1 MYSDDNKN
9 DLSGALKKDNLSNL
23 SPVMNNI
30 QSGIY
35 HAITVAGKPDP
46 EGRGRIAAYV
56 PKLGG
61 NKERPVF
68 FQYASPFGGSNSSG
82 SYGFHAV
89 PPSVGVT
96 ILVFFADNG
105 ELSEGYWFAVA
116 QEVPDI
122 AAGGTS
128 GQAKV
133 DGTGQGEGV
142 FKDKPSGKIN
152 PTELTAAQRDV
163 VSYDDNAPENVS
175 MDQRTWDVATDKNDS
190 GLSSNS
196 STSDSKGANQ
206 VSVVPVT
213 EEVVKSE
220 AYYNDLAYAQG
231 PIAGIETKSPSS
243 TSSTSDSKGAEQVA
257 TEVNKRSSTSS
268 TSDSKGSGQI
278 PVIPGGEKPEDE
290 VKTGRNQANSANN
303 DVNSDNRTFDQ
314 IPENHPRN
322 INLAAQGIYSDS
334 VRGQT
339 TASPLRNA
347 NYDEPKPNTVYGI
360 KTPGSTALTMDD
372 GSVDDDGF
380 IHPNQIRLQTGSGA
394 SIILDGTNDLIYMV
408 NSTGSGFIE
417 IGPSGEVMIYAQGSL
432 SMRTEK
438 DFNLRADQNINI
450 ESGEKINI
458 KSGNNFAV
466 NSGNQTHI
474 KSEGSQFYDSAGS
487 NHTKVGSNMY
497 VSTGGILHLNGPQ
510 AAKSPGL
517 STVSHSDI
525 QNLESSKID
534 ESIMSTMVS
543 HEPMMR
549 RKPAPANTSSG
560 SGATGSANGGQI
572 PATQPNSNSAGA
584 NSADSTAEQHQIND
598 QSIEEQV
605 AGGTGTVT
613 YSAGFSGQIRNKPIQ
628 PKLFSILETAAKAT
642 GVELV
647 IFSGGQDQEGR
658 GTRRTGGTGHDN
670 GFAADVWL
678 YKSSADKESGK
689 LSVSRDT
696 GIMKKFAKECFLAGA
711 NAVGVGEGYMGGVGV
726 HVDIATYRNDQG
738 MWGKTHSWRSAPGWL
753 KQARDE
759 GGWKYSPPTRRA

>member
-1 MYSDDNKN
+1 MYNDDNRN
-9 DLSGALKKDNLSNL
+9 DLAGTLKKENISNL

-68 FQYASPFGGSNSSG
+68 FQYASPFGGSNASG

-89 PPSVGVT
+89 PPSTGVT

-122 AAGGTS
+122 AAGGAS
-128 GQAKV
+128 GKAKV

-152 PTELTAAQRDV
+152 PTELTAAQHNV
-163 VSYDDNAPENVS
+163 TSFDDNAPENVS
-175 MDQRTWDVATDKNDS
+175 MDQRTWDVATDQNDS
-190 GLSSNS
+190 GLSSDS

-213 EEVVKSE
+213 KEVVKSE
-220 AYYNDLAYAQG
+220 AYYNDIAYAQG
-231 PIAGIETKSPSS
+231 PVTGIEVAAEVNKRLS
-243 TSSTSDSKGAEQVA
+243 TSSTSDS
-257 TEVNKRSSTSS
+257 N
-268 TSDSKGSGQI
+268 GSGQMS
-278 PVIPGGEKPEDE
+278 VIPGGEKSEDE
-290 VKTGRNQANSANN
+290 VKTGRNQANSVNN
-303 DVNSDNRTFDQ
+303 GVNSDAGAFDQ
-314 IPENHPRN
+314 IPKNHPRN
-322 INLAAQGIYSDS
+322 INLAVQGIYSDS

-450 ESGEKINI
+450 EAAEKINI
-458 KSGNNFAV
+458 KSGNNFSV

-474 KSEGSQFYDSAGS
+474 KSEGSQFYDSAGN

-497 VSTGGILHLNGPQ
+497 VSTGGLLHLNGPQ
-510 AAKSPGL
+510 AAASPGL
-517 STVSHSDI
+517 STMSHSDI
-525 QNLESSKID
+525 QNLESSTID

-572 PATQPNSNSAGA
+572 PSTIPDTNSAGS
-584 NSADSTAEQHQIND
+584 NTADTAAEQQQKND
-598 QSIEEQV
+598 QSVDEQV

-613 YSAGFSGQIRNKPIQ
+613 YWSKFSGQTRNQVIQ
-628 PKLFSILETAAKAT
+628 PQLFSILETAAKAT

-647 IFSGGQDQEGR
+647 IFSGGQDQKGM
-658 GTRRTGGTGHDN
+658 GNRRTGGIGHDN
-670 GFAADVWL
+670 GYGADVWL
-678 YKSSADKESGK
+678 YKSSADKEGGK
-689 LSVSRDT
+689 ISLHSDV
-696 GIMKKFAKECFLAGA
+696 GIFKKFAKECYLAGA
-711 NAVGVGEGYMGGVGV
+711 NAVGAGIGYMGDTGV

-738 MWGKTHSWRSAPGWL
+738 MWGKTKSWRSAPAWL

-759 GGWKYSPPTRRA
+759 GGWKYLPPTRRA